1 VALTYQWAFGNNA
14 AEGALAQRAA
24 AYEQSVINYNS
35 LVRTVSLAVEATF
48 SGLIRNAWQL
58 KASTESVAIYRLSLE
73 NEKTKNRLGT
83 STILNVLTVNDS
95 LRNARLAQV
104 SNHLNYLTS
113 LATLGYEMGVLIGEA
128 AGENTVDL
136 ARLFD
141 LSWAAGVAR

>member
-1 VALTYQWAFGNNA
+1 
-14 AEGALAQRAA
+14 
-24 AYEQSVINYNS
+24 
-35 LVRTVSLAVEATF
+35 
-48 SGLIRNAWQL
+48 
-58 KASTESVAIYRLSLE
+58 
-73 NEKTKNRLGT
+73 
-83 STILNVLTVNDS
+83 VLTVNDS

-136 ARLFD
+136 VRLFD